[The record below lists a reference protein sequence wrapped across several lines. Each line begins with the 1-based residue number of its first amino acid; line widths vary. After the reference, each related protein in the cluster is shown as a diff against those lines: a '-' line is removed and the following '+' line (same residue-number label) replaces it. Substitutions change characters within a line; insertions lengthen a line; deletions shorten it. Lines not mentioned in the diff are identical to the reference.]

1 MPTTSECME
10 AKNRQS
16 NVTSC
21 ICHAWAWNFTNLIS
35 VWVVMWSIY
44 QSDCVL
50 YSSPL
55 ETEVECEE
63 EEEEPLPSSCDTRCR
78 LGMEHE
84 RNNNTNT
91 CFGTTLWDWKL
102 QTYYWMC
109 SPYLLCTLIVS
120 IPYSMFLKCVHS
132 IPPTNQRGFPPAL
145 FNQWFGET

>member
-1 MPTTSECME
+1 ME
-10 AKNRQS
+10 AKNRHS

-84 RNNNTNT
+84 RNNETNT

-109 SPYLLCTLIVS
+109 SPYSLCTLHCLHSVQHV
-120 IPYSMFLKCVHS
+120 LKMCTFHTTHQS
-132 IPPTNQRGFPPAL
+132 KGLPPCPVNGSGRLKLP
-145 FNQWFGET
+145 